1 MLCGECPRKP
11 FEKMDNSVFRALSKA
26 KSITGS
32 VGGGKQ
38 MESLLIQG
46 ALPVQRDC

>member
-11 FEKMDNSVFRALSKA
+11 FEKMSNSVFRAVSKA